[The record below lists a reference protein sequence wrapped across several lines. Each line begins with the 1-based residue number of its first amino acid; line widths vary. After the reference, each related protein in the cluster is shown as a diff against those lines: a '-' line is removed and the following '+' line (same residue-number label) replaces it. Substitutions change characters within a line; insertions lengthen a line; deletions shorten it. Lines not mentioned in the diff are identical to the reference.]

1 MAISPSPRSER
12 KTLTMKKS
20 ALKVAAVAAMVAGF
34 AATAVADWTYD
45 GGKMTDGSGWELTA
59 TVKSGKITIS
69 GFTADTAQD
78 VLDLRGTVSKAG
90 DPSTT
95 YTITVIGGFKNT
107 AITTLYLPDTVTS
120 FSDTAFSGCTS
131 LTTIEPFLPS
141 SVTSIGQNSFANC
154 SALACSLELGVGDG
168 GDVTLHRY
176 GSCFLNSGITAIT
189 LGPRVTTV
197 STSAFQGCSK
207 AVKLTLSEGLTDIVS
222 AAFSG
227 CSALK
232 TVEPFLPSTVKT
244 LGKRAFNGCT
254 VLESPL
260 VMTNPDLVLDSS
272 SNYATFWNAKK
283 IPSVD
288 LSQSGLTVLN
298 AYTFQGM
305 SALEWLDLPAS
316 LATINN
322 NVVNGCTALNK
333 IVFRG
338 TALTTFGDS
347 VFSGVTDYKVRMY
360 VPRQDSGWT
369 TWAAANVSELDAT
382 AQGKY
387 EAAYPGEPLPKGVV
401 LNGSKHVFYF
411 EGIPGETATQ
421 TFVLGDPTT
430 IGADDG
436 VEYGAFDQKGEAK
449 TYASVAQAMYEGVLY
464 SCKGYRLDVETAE
477 DVWTEVENGP
487 EISVTVQPDAQSR
500 SLRLIWFWQQAGFT
514 IKVTAAGGGTFGSVA
529 VEPAKQMYVKG
540 DKVTV
545 TATPASGMKFL
556 RWLGELPDES
566 MRESATLN
574 LEPEDAVELTAV
586 FQSDVWIYDEAVS
599 TTQMTDGNW
608 TLNISKK
615 NGNVTVSSVASVGD
629 PYELNLRKPIVGA
642 DLTVTQLGDDSLNGQ
657 SGLVRLLLPDGLT
670 SIGARSFNGCT
681 SLSHVEPFLPNGI
694 TYIPQQLFYNRPVT
708 NDLFLG
714 MGEGADVSFGGNY
727 CFNGVNSERITLGP
741 RVKSTGS
748 QAFANSKSLVEV
760 TLSEGLVSVGA
771 ETFSGCSALT
781 NIVNFLPSTVEYV
794 GSRAFTCSALQTP
807 LVVKTPGNVTYGNGN
822 GLYGSFWGASSL
834 PSADYSQS
842 GITSLTNY
850 IFQSCGN
857 LREIRL
863 PATFE
868 RLDPNVIASC
878 SKMSAFYFAGSRP
891 EFRDDCFSGGGSDR
905 LRLFLPK
912 SLLMDSQSG
921 WSAFVAAATPMD
933 DDYLAKYRKTYP
945 DGRKPLAVY
954 PSLGGA
960 TDVWL
965 MKWSD
970 KPFGFSVLVR

>member
-1 MAISPSPRSER
+1 MAISPAPRSER
-12 KTLTMKKS
+12 KTLTMKTS
-20 ALKVAAVAAMVAGF
+20 ALRFAAVAAMVVGF
-34 AATAVADWTYD
+34 AAAAVADWTYD

-107 AITTLYLPDTVTS
+107 AITTLYLPDTVT
-120 FSDTAFSGCTS
+120 TFSGSAFAGCSS
-131 LTTIEPFLPS
+131 LTTISPFFPR
-141 SVTSIGQNSFANC
+141 SVTSFGQQAFYNC
-154 SALACSLELGVGDG
+154 TALTGDAEIGVGDG
-168 GDVTLHRY
+168 ADVSWKDNYILSR
-176 GSCFLNSGITAIT
+176 TAIT
-189 LGPRVTTV
+189 SLTLGSRVKTIPTQLCN
-197 STSAFQGCSK
+197 SCGSLE
-207 AVKLTLSEGLTDIVS
+207 KLTLSEGLTSIAS
-222 AAFSG
+222 EAFSL
-227 CSALK
+227 CSKLK
-232 TVEPFLPSTVKT
+232 EVVNFLPSTVT
-244 LGKRAFNGCT
+244 SVGNRAFYNCPIGGK
-254 VLESPL
+254 LL
-260 VMTNPDLVLDSS
+260 VSCPDAVTISS
-272 SNYATFWNAKK
+272 KQYYGPFTGSAITEA
-283 IPSVD
+283 D
-288 LSQSGLTVLN
+288 LSMSGLASLSSYTFEKSESMASLMLPAGLTTFADKAVLN
-298 AYTFQGM
+298 
-305 SALEWLDLPAS
+305 
-316 LATINN
+316 
-322 NVVNGCTALNK
+322 CTALDMV
-333 IVFRG
+333 VFRG
-338 TALTTFGDS
+338 TAPTTFGANA
-347 VFSGVTDYKVRMY
+347 FSGVTDYKVRMY

-382 AQGKY
+382 AQSKY
-387 EAAYPGEPLPKGVV
+387 EAAYPGEPLPKGMV

-421 TFVLGDPTT
+421 TFVLGDPTM

-464 SCKGYRLDVETAE
+464 SCTGYRLDVETAE

-514 IKVTAAGGGTFGSVA
+514 IKVTAAGGGTFGTVA
-529 VEPAKQMYVKG
+529 VDPAKQMYVKG
-540 DKVTV
+540 DKVTI

-615 NGNVTVSSVASVGD
+615 DGHVTVSSVASVGD

-670 SIGARSFNGCT
+670 SIGTRSFNGCT
-681 SLSHVEPFLPNGI
+681 SLVHVEPFLPNGI

-714 MGEGADVSFGGNY
+714 MGAGADVSFGGNL
-727 CFNGVNSERITLGP
+727 CFDGINSERITLGP

-748 QAFANSKSLVEV
+748 QAFTSCKSLVEV
-760 TLSEGLVSVGA
+760 TLSEGLVSIGA

-842 GITSLTNY
+842 GVTSLSNY

-878 SKMSAFYFAGSRP
+878 SKMSAFYFAGPKP
-891 EFRDDCFSGGGSDR
+891 EFCDDCFNGGGSDR

-970 KPFGFSVLVR
+970 KPFGFSVIVR